1 MTALSSDLRHRR
13 TKIIATLGPAT
24 DSPEVMRGLI
34 DAGVDVVR
42 LNFSHG
48 SADEHRE
55 RAERM
60 REMTE
65 PNYHLAILGDLQG
78 PKIRICGFRDGPITL
93 KSGDPFVLD
102 PDLDPHAGTQE
113 RVGLTYANLAE
124 DVKIGDHLFLDD
136 GRMVLEVKTLESGCI
151 VTETVTGG
159 ILSDSKGLNRAGG
172 GLSAPAISAKDHE
185 DIRLAAEI
193 GVDYLAVS
201 YPRSGGDIYYAR
213 ELMREAGST
222 AHMIAKIERTEAV
235 KNIDEILD
243 ASDAIMVARGDL
255 GVEIGDPE
263 LPAVQ
268 KSLIR
273 KAWKHNRVAITATQM
288 MESMITSTIPTRAE
302 VFDVANAVLDGTDA
316 VMLSAETA
324 IGANPVDAVLAMSRI
339 CVGSEANTTEA
350 LPVLTSEGGV
360 DLLKTDQCIALSS
373 IFAANH
379 LDQVKVV
386 ASLTESGSTVRW
398 MSRFRTS
405 VPIYAV
411 SRNLET
417 RRRVNLYRGVYPAT
431 LRDISTNHAQLNRDL
446 VEVLRKSGLV
456 VDGDHA
462 IITKGDL
469 AGVQGGTNALKVV
482 EVGAMAEDDNKT
494 VE

>member
-1 MTALSSDLRHRR
+1 MTAPSSELRHRR

-24 DSPEVMRGLI
+24 DSPGVLRDLI

-48 SADEHRE
+48 TRDEHRE
-55 RAERM
+55 RAERI

-65 PNYHLAILGDLQG
+65 PKYHLAILGDLQG
-78 PKIRICGFRDGPITL
+78 PKIRITRFRDGSATL
-93 KSGDPFVLD
+93 KPGDPFI
-102 PDLDPHAGTQE
+102 LDPHLEPDAGTE
-113 RVGLTYANLAE
+113 ESVGLTYPELSE
-124 DVKIGDHLFLDD
+124 DIRVGDDLLLDD
-136 GRMVLEVKTLESGCI
+136 GRLVLQVKAVESGRI
-151 VTETVTGG
+151 ITETISGG
-159 ILSDSKGLNRAGG
+159 VLQDAKGVNRAGG
-172 GLSAPAISAKDHE
+172 GLSAPSISAKDHQ
-185 DIRLAAEI
+185 DIQLAAEI

-213 ELMREAGST
+213 ELLREAGGN
-222 AHMIAKIERTEAV
+222 AHLIAKIERAEAV
-235 KNIDEILD
+235 DNIDEILD

-273 KAWKHNRVAITATQM
+273 RAWRHNRVVITATQM

-324 IGANPVDAVLAMSRI
+324 VGSNPVEAVLAMSRI
-339 CVGSEANTTEA
+339 CVGSEGNAAGDILDLANEEEDLFGTDEA
-350 LPVLTSEGGV
+350 
-360 DLLKTDQCIALSS
+360 IALSA
-373 IFAANH
+373 IFTANH
-379 LDQVKVV
+379 LEVK
-386 ASLTESGSTVRW
+386 AIAALTESGSTPRQ
-398 MSRFRTS
+398 MSRFRS
-405 VPIYAV
+405 SIPIYAV

-417 RRRVNLYRGVYPAT
+417 RRRVNLYRGVYPVT
-431 LRDISTNHAQLNRDL
+431 LRNISTDHAELNRDL
-446 VEVLRKSGLV
+446 VEVLKKSGGV
-456 VDGDHA
+456 EDGDRV

-469 AGVQGGTNALKVV
+469 AGVQGGTNALKIV
-482 EVGAMAEDDNKT
+482 EAGAMPESQGVA

>member
-1 MTALSSDLRHRR
+1 MTAPASELHHRR

-24 DSPEVMRGLI
+24 DAPGVLRGLI

-48 SADEHRE
+48 TQDEHRA
-55 RAERM
+55 RAEQI

-65 PNYHLAILGDLQG
+65 PDYHLAILGDLQG
-78 PKIRICGFRDGPITL
+78 PKIRVTRFRDGPITL
-93 KSGDPFVLD
+93 KPGDPFVLD
-102 PDLDPHAGTQE
+102 PHLDPDAGTNE
-113 RVGLTYANLAE
+113 SVGLTYPELSE
-124 DVKIGDHLFLDD
+124 DVRVGDKLLLDD
-136 GRMVLEVKTLESGCI
+136 GRLMLQVKAVESGRI
-151 VTETVTGG
+151 VTETISGG
-159 ILSDSKGLNRAGG
+159 ILQDAKGVNRAGG
-172 GLSAPAISAKDHE
+172 GLSAASISAKDHK
-185 DIRLAAEI
+185 DVQLAAEI

-213 ELMREAGST
+213 ELLREAGGN
-222 AHMIAKIERTEAV
+222 AHLIAKIERAEAV
-235 KNIDEILD
+235 ENIDEILE

-273 KAWKHNRVAITATQM
+273 RAWRHNRVVITATQM
-288 MESMITSTIPTRAE
+288 MESMITSTVPTRAE

-324 IGANPVDAVLAMSRI
+324 VGENPVEAVLAMSRI
-339 CVGSEANTTEA
+339 CVGSEGNAAGDILE
-350 LPVLTSEGGV
+350 LTNEEGGMLGP
-360 DLLKTDQCIALSS
+360 DEAIALSA
-373 IFAANH
+373 IFTANH
-379 LDQVKVV
+379 LEVK
-386 ASLTESGSTVRW
+386 AIAALTESGSTPRQ
-398 MSRFRTS
+398 MSRFRS
-405 VPIYAV
+405 NIPIYAI

-417 RRRVNLYRGVYPAT
+417 RRRVSLFRGVYPVT
-431 LRDISTNHAQLNRDL
+431 LSSISTDHAQLNHDL
-446 VEVLRKSGLV
+446 VEALTKSGV
-456 VDGDHA
+456 VKEGDRV

-469 AGVQGGTNALKVV
+469 AGVQGGTNALKIV
-482 EVGAMAEDDNKT
+482 EAGAMPESQGVA

>member
-1 MTALSSDLRHRR
+1 MTAPSSELRHRR

-24 DSPEVMRGLI
+24 DSPEVLRDLI

-48 SADEHRE
+48 TQDEHRE
-55 RAERM
+55 RAERI

-65 PNYHLAILGDLQG
+65 PKYHLAILGDLQG
-78 PKIRICGFRDGPITL
+78 PKIRITGFRDGSITL
-93 KSGDPFVLD
+93 KPGDPFILD
-102 PDLDPHAGTQE
+102 PDLKPDAGTE
-113 RVGLTYANLAE
+113 ESVGLTYPELSE
-124 DVKIGDHLFLDD
+124 DVRVGDNLMLDD
-136 GRMVLEVKTLESGCI
+136 GRLVLQVKAVESGRI
-151 VTETVTGG
+151 ITETISGG
-159 ILSDSKGLNRAGG
+159 VLQGAKGVNRAGG
-172 GLSAPAISAKDHE
+172 GLSAPSISAKDHQ
-185 DIRLAAEI
+185 DIQLAAEI

-213 ELMREAGST
+213 ELLREAGGN
-222 AHMIAKIERTEAV
+222 AHMIAKIERAEAV
-235 KNIDEILD
+235 ENIDEILD

-273 KAWKHNRVAITATQM
+273 RAWRHNRVVITATQM

-324 IGANPVDAVLAMSRI
+324 IGSNPVEAVLAMSRI
-339 CVGSEANTTEA
+339 CVGSEGNAAGDILDLANEEEDLFDTDEA
-350 LPVLTSEGGV
+350 
-360 DLLKTDQCIALSS
+360 IALSA
-373 IFAANH
+373 IFTANH
-379 LDQVKVV
+379 LEVK
-386 ASLTESGSTVRW
+386 AIAALTESGSTPRQ
-398 MSRFRTS
+398 MSRFRSST
-405 VPIYAV
+405 PIYAV

-417 RRRVNLYRGVYPAT
+417 RRRVNLYRGVYPVT
-431 LRDISTNHAQLNRDL
+431 LRSISTDHAELNRDL
-446 VEVLRKSGLV
+446 VDVLKKSGV
-456 VDGDHA
+456 VEDGDRV

-469 AGVQGGTNALKVV
+469 AGVQGGTNALKIV
-482 EVGAMAEDDNKT
+482 EAGAMPESHGAA

>member
-1 MTALSSDLRHRR
+1 MTAPSSDSLRHRR
-13 TKIIATLGPAT
+13 TKIIATLGPST
-24 DSPEVMRGLI
+24 DGPEVMQGLI

-48 SADEHRE
+48 TADEHRE
-55 RAERM
+55 RAERI
-60 REMTE
+60 RGMTE
-65 PNYHLAILGDLQG
+65 PRYHLAILGDLQG
-78 PKIRICGFRDGPITL
+78 PKIRIAQFRDGPITL
-93 KSGDPFVLD
+93 QPGDQFVLD
-102 PDLDPHAGTQE
+102 PDLAADAGTQE
-113 RVGLTYANLAE
+113 SVGLTYANMAE
-124 DVKIGDHLFLDD
+124 DVAVGDQLLLDD
-136 GRMVLEVKTLESGCI
+136 GRMVLEVKALESGRI

-159 ILSDSKGLNRAGG
+159 ILSDAKGLNRAGG
-172 GLSAPAISAKDHE
+172 GLSAPAISAKDQR

-213 ELMREAGST
+213 ELLREAGGT
-222 AHMIAKIERTEAV
+222 AHMIAKIERAEAV
-235 KNIDEILD
+235 ANIDEILE

-268 KSLIR
+268 KQLIH
-273 KAWKHNRVAITATQM
+273 KAWEHNRVAITATQM
-288 MESMITSTIPTRAE
+288 MESMITSTVPTRAE

-324 IGANPVDAVLAMSRI
+324 IGRHPVEAVLAMSRI
-339 CVGSEANTTEA
+339 CVGSETDTAGAIPDLARDSGKHLNTDVA
-350 LPVLTSEGGV
+350 
-360 DLLKTDQCIALSS
+360 IALSAV
-373 IFAANH
+373 FAANH
-379 LDQVKVV
+379 LEQVKAV
-386 ASLTESGSTVRW
+386 ASLTESGSTARQ
-398 MSRFRTS
+398 MSRYRTS
-405 VPIYAV
+405 IPIYAV

-431 LRDISTNHAQLNRDL
+431 LRTISTDHAQVNRDL
-446 VEVLRKSGLV
+446 VEVLSKSGLV
-456 VDGDHA
+456 RDGDRV

-469 AGVQGGTNALKVV
+469 AGVQGGTNALKIV
-482 EVGAMAEDDNKT
+482 EVGAMAEAQGGT

>member
-1 MTALSSDLRHRR
+1 MTAPRSDLRHRR

-24 DSPEVMRGLI
+24 DSPERLRGLI

-48 SADEHRE
+48 SRDEHRE
-55 RAERM
+55 RAERI

-78 PKIRICGFRDGPITL
+78 PKIRITGFRDGSIIL
-93 KSGDPFVLD
+93 KPGDPFVLD
-102 PDLDPHAGTQE
+102 PDMDPDAGTGE
-113 RVGLTYANLAE
+113 AVGLTYPDLAE
-124 DVKIGDHLFLDD
+124 DVRVDDDLLLDD
-136 GRMVLEVKTLESGCI
+136 GRLVLRVKALESGRI

-159 ILSDSKGLNRAGG
+159 VLQNAKGVNRAGG
-172 GLSAPAISAKDHE
+172 GLSAPSIAAKDHE

-201 YPRSGGDIYYAR
+201 YPRNGSDIYYAR
-213 ELMREAGST
+213 ELLREAGGN
-222 AHMIAKIERTEAV
+222 AHLIAKIERAEAV
-235 KNIDEILD
+235 ERIDEILD

-273 KAWKHNRVAITATQM
+273 KAWRHNRVVITATQM

-324 IGANPVDAVLAMSRI
+324 VGENPVEAVLAMSRI
-339 CVGSEANTTEA
+339 CVGSEGNAAGDILELA
-350 LPVLTSEGGV
+350 ESEE
-360 DLLKTDQCIALSS
+360 DLLDADEAIALSA

-379 LDQVKVV
+379 LDVK
-386 ASLTESGSTVRW
+386 AIAALTESGSTPRQ
-398 MSRFRTS
+398 MSRFRS
-405 VPIYAV
+405 SIPIYAV

-417 RRRVNLYRGVYPAT
+417 RRRVNLYRGVYPVT
-431 LRDISTNHAQLNRDL
+431 LSDISTDHAQLNRDL
-446 VEVLRKSGLV
+446 VGALKNRGVV
-456 VDGDHA
+456 VDGDRV

-469 AGVQGGTNALKVV
+469 AGVQGGTNALKIV
-482 EVGAMAEDDNKT
+482 EAGAMAET
-494 VE
+494 RGVAVE

>member
-1 MTALSSDLRHRR
+1 MTAPSPVLRHRR

-24 DSPEVMRGLI
+24 DSPEVLRSLI

-48 SADEHRE
+48 DRDQHRE
-55 RAERM
+55 RAERI

-65 PNYHLAILGDLQG
+65 PDYHLAILGDLQG
-78 PKIRICGFRDGPITL
+78 PKIRITCFRDGPVKL
-93 KSGDPFVLD
+93 KPGDPFVLD
-102 PDLDPHAGTQE
+102 PHLAPDAGTPE
-113 RVGLTYANLAE
+113 GVGLTYPDLAE
-124 DVKIGDHLFLDD
+124 DVHAGDTLLLDD
-136 GRMVLEVKTLESGCI
+136 GRIVLQIKAVESGRI
-151 VTETVTGG
+151 VTEAVTGG
-159 ILSDSKGLNRAGG
+159 ILQDSKGLNRAGG
-172 GLSAPAISAKDHE
+172 GLSAPSISSKDHK
-185 DIRLAAEI
+185 DIHLAAEI

-213 ELMREAGST
+213 ELLREAGGN
-222 AHMIAKIERTEAV
+222 AHLIAKIERAEAV
-235 KNIDEILD
+235 ENIDEILE

-273 KAWKHNRVAITATQM
+273 KAWRHNRVAITATQM

-324 IGANPVDAVLAMSRI
+324 VGANPVEAVLAMSRI
-339 CVGSEANTTEA
+339 CVGSEGNAPGALLDLAN
-350 LPVLTSEGGV
+350 EGG
-360 DLLKTDQCIALSS
+360 DLLGTDEAIALSA

-379 LDQVKVV
+379 LEVK
-386 ASLTESGSTVRW
+386 AIAALTESGSTPRQ
-398 MSRFRTS
+398 MSRFRS
-405 VPIYAV
+405 SIPIYAV
-411 SRNLET
+411 SRSLET
-417 RRRVNLYRGVYPAT
+417 RRRVNLYRGVYPVT
-431 LRDISTNHAQLNRDL
+431 LRSISTDHAQLNRDL
-446 VEVLRKSGLV
+446 VNVLMKSGV
-456 VDGDHA
+456 VDDNDRV

-469 AGVQGGTNALKVV
+469 AGVKGGTNALKIV
-482 EVGAMAEDDNKT
+482 EAGAMAESRGVA

>member
-1 MTALSSDLRHRR
+1 MTAPSSELRHRR

-24 DSPEVMRGLI
+24 DSPEVLRDLI

-48 SADEHRE
+48 TRDEHRE
-55 RAERM
+55 RAERI

-65 PNYHLAILGDLQG
+65 PKYHLAILGDLQG
-78 PKIRICGFRDGPITL
+78 PKIRITRFRDGSATL
-93 KSGDPFVLD
+93 KPGDPFI
-102 PDLDPHAGTQE
+102 LDPHLEPDAGTE
-113 RVGLTYANLAE
+113 ESVGLTYPELSE
-124 DVKIGDHLFLDD
+124 DIRVGDDLLLDD
-136 GRMVLEVKTLESGCI
+136 GRLVLQVKAVESGRI
-151 VTETVTGG
+151 ITETISGG
-159 ILSDSKGLNRAGG
+159 VLQDAKGVNRAGG
-172 GLSAPAISAKDHE
+172 GLSAPSISAKDHQ
-185 DIRLAAEI
+185 DIQLAAEI

-213 ELMREAGST
+213 ELLREAGGN
-222 AHMIAKIERTEAV
+222 AHLIAKIERAEAV
-235 KNIDEILD
+235 ENIDEILD

-273 KAWKHNRVAITATQM
+273 RAWRHNRVVITATQM

-324 IGANPVDAVLAMSRI
+324 VGSNPVEAVLAMSRI
-339 CVGSEANTTEA
+339 CVGSEGNAAGDILDLANEEEDLFGTDEA
-350 LPVLTSEGGV
+350 
-360 DLLKTDQCIALSS
+360 IALSA
-373 IFAANH
+373 IFTANH
-379 LDQVKVV
+379 LEVK
-386 ASLTESGSTVRW
+386 AIAALTESGSTPRQ
-398 MSRFRTS
+398 MSRFRS
-405 VPIYAV
+405 SIPIYAV

-417 RRRVNLYRGVYPAT
+417 RRRVNLYRGVYPVT
-431 LRDISTNHAQLNRDL
+431 LRNISTDHAELNRDL
-446 VEVLRKSGLV
+446 VEVLKKSGGV
-456 VDGDHA
+456 EDGDRV

-469 AGVQGGTNALKVV
+469 AGVQGGTNALKIV
-482 EVGAMAEDDNKT
+482 EAGAMPESQGVA